1 MICTFINNYMFV
13 YLLLLFVVLDNN
25 SLSYMPGTVFGGIFL
40 GFRFRLPDCPKD
52 VAQACARYN
61 IARIIDRLIDIIP
74 LGIII
79 IIIISYINYILQC
92 RCVCGGVVV
101 RKRDFNVV

>member
-40 GFRFRLPDCPKD
+40 GFRFRLPEGCGRKPGKLVCQILPGFTLASAESS
-52 VAQACARYN
+52 VA
-61 IARIIDRLIDIIP
+61 ARIID
-74 LGIII
+74 
-79 IIIISYINYILQC
+79 C
-92 RCVCGGVVV
+92 
-101 RKRDFNVV
+101 